1 MIPPSI
7 VIKNGALPDNPGV
20 YFYYD
25 AKGELLYIGKATS
38 LKKRVG
44 SYFTKAHPSTSL
56 GTGSARIGE
65 LVHRIA
71 RIDYSE
77 VPTVI
82 EALVLEANQIRAH
95 QPPYNVLQRDD
106 KSFLYLC
113 ITNEDFPKPVLLRGL
128 DLERMDIRPFSK
140 ELSPKARQKFLAVF
154 GPYTS
159 GRSLRTAL
167 DLVRKTIPWSTC
179 TPPASGR
186 VLPLRPPRLSR
197 EAGSPLASPGVRPC
211 FDAQIGKCPGV
222 CTGAISKRAYRAI
235 IRQLVMFFSGDKD
248 KLLRQ
253 LRRDMTAAAK
263 EKRFEDAA
271 ALRNRVF
278 ALEHI
283 HDVSLII
290 KDDVPSTA
298 YHAPSTGFIDIN
310 GRLEAYDIAHTSGT
324 SNVASMVVFE
334 DSKPLKS
341 AYRKFRIKSFE
352 GSNDVGAME
361 EVLRRRLQRAV
372 TPPLARGGVTSATTW
387 PLPELMIIDGGEVQV
402 ERVQRVLDEFGF
414 RVPIVGIAKGFD
426 RKQDRLV
433 YDTTNKELQRVVTTF
448 KEVLQHARDEAHR
461 FAGSYHR
468 VLRSKRSLGI

>member
-1 MIPPSI
+1 MEEICGCGTVFAMIPAAI
-7 VIKNGALPDNPGV
+7 IIKNNALPDNPGV

-25 AKGELLYIGKATS
+25 AVGTLLYIGKATS

-44 SYFTKAHPSTSL
+44 SYFTKAHDD
-56 GTGSARIGE
+56 RIGQ
-65 LVHRIA
+65 LVQKIA
-71 RIDYSE
+71 RIEYIE

-82 EALVLEANQIRAH
+82 EALVLEANQIRSH

-113 ITNEDFPKPVLLRGL
+113 IANEDFPKPVLLRGL
-128 DLERMDIRPFSK
+128 DLERMDIKPFSK
-140 ELSPKARQKFLAVF
+140 ALSPKARQKFIAVF

-179 TPPASGR
+179 GG
-186 VLPLRPPRLSR
+186 VL
-197 EAGSPLASPGVRPC
+197 ARPC

-222 CTGAISKRAYRAI
+222 CTGAISKRQYGAI

-248 KLLRQ
+248 KLLRT
-253 LRRDMTAAAK
+253 LRREMSRAANAK
-263 EKRFEDAA
+263 KFEEAA
-271 ALRNRVF
+271 SLRNRVF

-283 HDVSLII
+283 QDVSLITREETMVTI
-290 KDDVPSTA
+290 AGDHEGRP
-298 YHAPSTGFIDIN
+298 YIDIL
-310 GRLEAYDIAHTSGT
+310 GRVEAYDIAHTSGT

-334 DSKPLKS
+334 NAKPSK
-341 AYRKFRIKSFE
+341 AQYRKFKIKSFE

-361 EVLRRRLQRAV
+361 EVMRRRLRHA
-372 TPPLARGGVTSATTW
+372 TPSGSPLGRGRDEW
-387 PLPELMIIDGGEVQV
+387 LLPELMIIDGGELQVQ
-402 ERVQRVLDEFGF
+402 RVQDVLDEFGL

-433 YDTTNKELQRVVTTF
+433 YDESNVELMRVVTSF